1 MCIADNALFDL
12 ACGTRHTQ
20 AGAFRLWD
28 TRVQAWIHQRKVLQR
43 VMGRLLHR
51 TLASALTTWH
61 QTAASITHQRKV
73 LQRVMGRLLHRT
85 TAAAFDHWQTQTET
99 LQQQRRV
106 LSRVLS
112 RMMHASLAAAL
123 ATWHQAAC
131 SSRHQH
137 MVLQR
142 VMGRLLHRSLA
153 AALTAWHQAAGSS
166 RYQQVVR
173 DQCHELWQARVS
185 AVFQRFFARGLLRW
199 VWVGWKQDC
208 ADVRRV
214 LRAALPP
221 HAATTAN
228 MVRFSL
234 ACNVLYACRY
244 LCI

>member
-1 MCIADNALFDL
+1 MCSADNELFDL

-28 TRVQAWIHQRKVLQR
+28 TRVQAWIHQRKVLQ
-43 VMGRLLHR
+43 G
-51 TLASALTTWH
+51 
-61 QTAASITHQRKV
+61 
-73 LQRVMGRLLHRT
+73 VMGRLLHRT

-123 ATWHQAAC
+123 TTWHQAAC

-153 AALTAWHQAAGSS
+153 AALTTWHQAAASS

-228 MVRFSL
+228 MVRFRSR
-234 ACNVLYACRY
+234 ATCCMRVGISVFDHGRQRRGCVCY
-244 LCI
+244 LSAGQ